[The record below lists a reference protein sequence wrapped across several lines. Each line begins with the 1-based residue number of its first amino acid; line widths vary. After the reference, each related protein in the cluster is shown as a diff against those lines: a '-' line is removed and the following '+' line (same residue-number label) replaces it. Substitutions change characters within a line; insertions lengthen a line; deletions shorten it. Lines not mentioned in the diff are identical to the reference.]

1 MSVSQSVKRKYL
13 VIWVLL
19 AVLTALEIAAATVIP
34 HGTPRWMALVLL
46 AVAKASC
53 VALWYMHLR
62 FERGWLKF
70 IAVLPASA
78 AVYAVVL
85 MLEVVAR

>member
-1 MSVSQSVKRKYL
+1 M
-13 VIWVLL
+13 IWGVL
-19 AVLTALEIAAATVIP
+19 AILTVLEIAAATVIP

-46 AVAKASC
+46 AVAKAAF
-53 VALWYMHLR
+53 VALWFMHLR

>member
-1 MSVSQSVKRKYL
+1 MSATKSHTREYL
-13 VIWVLL
+13 VIWVVL
-19 AVLTALEIAAATVIP
+19 AVLTVLEIGAASVLP
-34 HGTPRWMALVLL
+34 HGAPRWMALVLL
-46 AVAKASC
+46 AVAKAAC

>member
-1 MSVSQSVKRKYL
+1 MSATESHTRAYL
-13 VIWVLL
+13 GIWVVL
-19 AVLTALEIAAATVIP
+19 AVLTALEIAAASVLP
-34 HGTPRWMALVLL
+34 HGTGRWMALVLL
-46 AVAKASC
+46 AVAKATC

-85 MLEVVAR
+85 MLEVAAR